1 MSKNPSLHSGTASDA
16 TAIESP
22 LSDIHVTPVFADAAP
37 CASPAPEK
45 INLLDLDRRQMR
57 EFFVQMGEKPF
68 RADQIM
74 KWIYHYCCDDF
85 DAMTDIN
92 KVLRARLKQVAE
104 IRAPEVAVEQ
114 RSSDGTIKWALQVGD
129 QRVETVYIP
138 EDDRATLCV
147 SSQVGC
153 ALECKFCSTAQQGFN
168 RNLRVSEIIGQVWRA
183 AKIIGAQKVTGNRPI
198 TNVVMMGMGEPLLN
212 LTNVIPAMEIMLD
225 DFGFGL
231 SKRRV
236 TLSTSGVVP
245 ALDKL
250 GDTLDVALAISLH
263 APNDTIR
270 DEIVPINRKY
280 NIDMFLGSVR
290 RYLEKSNANQGRVT
304 VEYVMLDHINDG
316 TEHAHQLAECLKDT
330 PCKINL
336 IPWNPFPG
344 APFGRSSNSRIDR
357 FSKVLMEYGFTVIVR
372 KTRGDDIDAAC
383 GQLAGEVIDRTKR
396 TLKKQAAGEPI
407 NVREV

>member
-1 MSKNPSLHSGTASDA
+1 MSEQL
-16 TAIESP
+16 
-22 LSDIHVTPVFADAAP
+22 VTPENVTTKDG
-37 CASPAPEK
+37 K
-45 INLLDLDRRQMR
+45 INLLDLNRQQMR
-57 EFFVQMGEKPF
+57 EFFKDLGEKPF
-68 RADQIM
+68 RADQVM
-74 KWIYHYCCDDF
+74 KWMYHYCCDNF
-85 DAMTDIN
+85 DEMTDIN
-92 KVLRARLKQVAE
+92 KVLRGKLKEVAE
-104 IRAPEVAVEQ
+104 IRAPEVVEEQ
-114 RSSDGTIKWALQVGD
+114 RSSDGTIKWAIAVGD

-168 RNLRVSEIIGQVWRA
+168 RNLRVSEIIGH
-183 AKIIGAQKVTGNRPI
+183 
-198 TNVVMMGMGEPLLN
+198 NVV
-212 LTNVIPAMEIMLD
+212 PAMEIMLD

-250 GDTLDVALAISLH
+250 GDMIDVALAISLH
-263 APNDTIR
+263 APNDEIR
-270 DEIVPINRKY
+270 DEIVPINKKY
-280 NIDMFLGSVR
+280 NIETFLAAVR

-304 VEYVMLDHINDG
+304 IEYVMLDHVNDG
-316 TEHAHQLAECLKDT
+316 TEHAHQLAELLKDT

-344 APFGRSSNSRIDR
+344 APYGRSSNSRIDR
-357 FSKVLMEYGFTVIVR
+357 FSKVLMSYGFTTIVR

-383 GQLAGEVIDRTKR
+383 GQLAGDVIDRTKR
-396 TLKKQAAGEPI
+396 TLRKRMQGEAI
-407 NVREV
+407 DIKAV